1 MIGVTDPPLMVGKGL
16 AMLYATD
23 EKSEARK
30 IMAKRKFYV
39 VWQGIRPGV
48 YSSWDDCKAQVS
60 GVENA
65 RYKSFETR
73 EEAEAAFNDNPW
85 KHLGKT
91 GTKPRKPPLTKA
103 TYILESIAVDA
114 ACSGN
119 PGLMEYRGV
128 FVADGM
134 EIFHVGPLKEGTN
147 NIGEFLAIV
156 HALALLKQKKS
167 KLPIYSDSVNA
178 IKWVANKK
186 CNTKLTPT
194 PENQP
199 IFDLIARA
207 EKWLSENSYENPI
220 IKWETDSWGEIPADF
235 GRK

>member
-1 MIGVTDPPLMVGKGL
+1 MVGKGL

-119 PGLMEYRGV
+119 PGLMEYRG
-128 FVADGM
+128 
-134 EIFHVGPLKEGTN
+134 
-147 NIGEFLAIV
+147 
-156 HALALLKQKKS
+156 S
-167 KLPIYSDSVNA
+167 S
-178 IKWVANKK
+178 W
-186 CNTKLTPT
+186 PT
-194 PENQP
+194 VWRSFMSAP
-199 IFDLIARA
+199 
-207 EKWLSENSYENPI
+207 
-220 IKWETDSWGEIPADF
+220 
-235 GRK
+235 